1 MPLST
6 DFSNKSAAC
15 GVRAESSSAIT
26 GTLTALALPLSPPP
40 SPLDSCS
47 VIRMGLVL
55 GRRGKRGG
63 IEFGAVRIAYP
74 VNQTVPS
81 TDYFVFVVFEFFFS
95 SSSSFSWLVG
105 EGRFRGI
112 GTSTITFQFRL
123 TRRGKILPF
132 SSLNIHSLR
141 KKLLLAIFARLR
153 DLFKW

>member
-81 TDYFVFVVFEFFFS
+81 TDYFVFVVFEFF
-95 SSSSFSWLVG
+95 
-105 EGRFRGI
+105 
-112 GTSTITFQFRL
+112 
-123 TRRGKILPF
+123 
-132 SSLNIHSLR
+132 SLF
-141 KKLLLAIFARLR
+141 LLLFLGWQGKEGFEGLVLR
-153 DLFKW
+153 R

>member
-15 GVRAESSSAIT
+15 GVRAESSAIT

-81 TDYFVFVVFEFFFS
+81 TDYFVFEFFFS
-95 SSSSFSWLVG
+95 SSSSFSWLGG

>member
-15 GVRAESSSAIT
+15 GVRAESSAIT

-81 TDYFVFVVFEFFFS
+81 TDYFVFEFFFS
-95 SSSSFSWLVG
+95 SSSSFSWLGG

-141 KKLLLAIFARLR
+141 KKLLLAIFARLQ

>member
-15 GVRAESSSAIT
+15 GVRAESSAIT

-95 SSSSFSWLVG
+95 FSSSFS
-105 EGRFRGI
+105 
-112 GTSTITFQFRL
+112 
-123 TRRGKILPF
+123 
-132 SSLNIHSLR
+132 
-141 KKLLLAIFARLR
+141 
-153 DLFKW
+153 

>member
-1 MPLST
+1 MWSARRVLRYNRDSHRFGSPPLSSSLSFGFVFRNP
-6 DFSNKSAAC
+6 DGPGSRAA
-15 GVRAESSSAIT
+15 R
-26 GTLTALALPLSPPP
+26 
-40 SPLDSCS
+40 
-47 VIRMGLVL
+47 
-55 GRRGKRGG
+55 KGG

-95 SSSSFSWLVG
+95 SSSSFSWLAG